1 MSESRRSEGTTR
13 RLPVIEKTDDTDAAG
28 TAGTAAGRDADQS
41 ASAAAYDPP
50 PPREDDG
57 GGEKRFWSARRI
69 PAGVLAALLLGGAGL
84 LLYDVVAVRA
94 GRPAMQWRRS
104 LARELAERPLD
115 DPWVLAGASVAV
127 LLGLWLLLL
136 AATPGLR
143 DVLPMRRVHPRVRA
157 GLHRGAAALALR
169 DRAMEVSGVR
179 SVRVRAGRKRV
190 DVRAVSHFRELDEV
204 RADLDVTLADGIRG
218 LGLSRPPALS
228 VHVRRPGRKG

>member
-1 MSESRRSEGTTR
+1 MSEPRRSEGTTR
-13 RLPVIEKTDDTDAAG
+13 RLPVIEKTDDPDAAG
-28 TAGTAAGRDADQS
+28 TGVPAAGRDADQS

-69 PAGVLAALLLGGAGL
+69 PAGILAVLLLGGAGL

-104 LARELAERPLD
+104 LARELAEHPLD
-115 DPWVLAGASVAV
+115 DPWVLTGAAVAV